1 MNIFELD
8 TIAINKLS
16 SAETNSSGYIDPTFN
31 DVTDIVTGIL
41 TAVGVF
47 PTVRA
52 MLNGHLHKLFSAIIV
67 MAYKSNETI
76 DIPTRKL
83 SNFHDQGMSTQF
95 LKWFDHCVKE
105 NLLISHYDN
114 AYGRLSIGDLIN
126 RTLTS
131 SHRMSSQKD
140 YENR

>member
-8 TIAINKLS
+8 TIAVNKLS

-31 DVTDIVTGIL
+31 DVTGIL

-52 MLNGHLHKLFSAIIV
+52 MLNGHLHKRFSAMLV
-67 MAYKSNETI
+67 TAFQLEQSI

-83 SNFHDQGMSTQF
+83 SSFHDVGLSTQYI
-95 LKWFDHCVKE
+95 KWLDHMVKE
-105 NLLISHYDN
+105 ELLISHSDK
-114 AYGRLSIGDLIN
+114 AEGKLRIGEIIK
-126 RTLTS
+126 S
-131 SHRMSSQKD
+131 KAKS
-140 YENR
+140 YFW

>member
-52 MLNGHLHKLFSAIIV
+52 MLNGHLHKRFSAMLV
-67 MAYKSNETI
+67 TAFQLEQSI

-83 SNFHDQGMSTQF
+83 SSFHDVGLSTQYI
-95 LKWFDHCVKE
+95 KWLDHMVKE
-105 NLLISHYDN
+105 ELLISQSDK
-114 AYGRLSIGDLIN
+114 AEGKLRIGEIIK
-126 RTLTS
+126 S
-131 SHRMSSQKD
+131 KAKS
-140 YENR
+140 YFW

>member
-8 TIAINKLS
+8 TIAVNKLS

-52 MLNGHLHKLFSAIIV
+52 MLNGHLHKRFSAMIV
-67 MAYKSNETI
+67 TAFELEKSI

-83 SNFHDQGMSTQF
+83 SSYHDVGLSTQYI
-95 LKWFDHCVKE
+95 KWLDHMVKE
-105 NLLISHYDN
+105 ELLISHSDK
-114 AYGRLSIGDLIN
+114 AEGKLRIGEIIKKKAK
-126 RTLTS
+126 S
-131 SHRMSSQKD
+131 
-140 YENR
+140 YFW

>member
-8 TIAINKLS
+8 TIAVNKLS

-47 PTVRA
+47 PTVR
-52 MLNGHLHKLFSAIIV
+52 HLHKRFSAMLV
-67 MAYKSNETI
+67 TAFQLEQSI

-83 SNFHDQGMSTQF
+83 SSFHDVGLSTQYI
-95 LKWFDHCVKE
+95 KWLDHMVKE
-105 NLLISHYDN
+105 ELLISQSDK
-114 AYGRLSIGDLIN
+114 AEGKLRIGEIIKKKAK
-126 RTLTS
+126 T
-131 SHRMSSQKD
+131 
-140 YENR
+140 YFW

>member
-8 TIAINKLS
+8 TIAVNKLS

-41 TAVGVF
+41 TAGGVF

-52 MLNGHLHKLFSAIIV
+52 MLNGHLHKRFSAMLV
-67 MAYKSNETI
+67 TAFQLEQSI

-83 SNFHDQGMSTQF
+83 SSFHDVGLSTQYI
-95 LKWFDHCVKE
+95 KWLDHMVKE
-105 NLLISHYDN
+105 ELLISHSDK
-114 AYGRLSIGDLIN
+114 AEGKLRIGEIIK
-126 RTLTS
+126 S
-131 SHRMSSQKD
+131 KAKS
-140 YENR
+140 YFW